1 MKRTTRWTVLGLL
14 ATVAAAAFAPASVLA
29 DSRQDNKNFWRN
41 GAIAGGVAALYGLHN
56 HDTTTTLLGAAGA
69 AYAAKR
75 YEDDRHSQS
84 QAQAARDQRA
94 RYHRVYGSYGTPYRS
109 SSSRAYRTS
118 RYLHTTS
125 YSRPAYGYT
134 RSHSSR
140 THRSRV
146 CRCPR

>member
-1 MKRTTRWTVLGLL
+1 MKWTTRWTILGLL
-14 ATVAAAAFAPASVLA
+14 ATAAVAAFAPASALA

-41 GAIAGGVAALYGLHN
+41 GAALGGATALYGLLKHN
-56 HDTTTTLLGAAGA
+56 NTATLLGAAGT

-109 SSSRAYRTS
+109 YSSRST
-118 RYLHTTS
+118 RYFHTTGYS
-125 YSRPAYGYT
+125 HPYSRYT
-134 RSHSSR
+134 RSRSYR
-140 THRSRV
+140 AHRSHV
-146 CRCPR
+146 CHCPR

>member
-1 MKRTTRWTVLGLL
+1 MKRTTGWTVLGLL
-14 ATVAAAAFAPASVLA
+14 ATVAAAAFAPASALA

-84 QAQAARDQRA
+84 QAQAARDRQA

-109 SSSRAYRTS
+109 YRSRAYRTT
-118 RYLHTTS
+118 RYFHTTS
-125 YSRPAYGYT
+125 YSRPSYGYT
-134 RSHSSR
+134 GSRSTR
-140 THRSRV
+140 AHRSRV